1 MADIFV
7 PDFIEETKAGI
18 FARHPSRATLPVLSA
33 PTTPERATA
42 TNRVRQHLVTVAC
55 SNLKD
60 RAFAFDSS
68 VLHPDMAEGIER
80 LARLV
85 ALYPDSPLTLFG
97 HADPEG
103 PARNGRHV
111 QQVPE
116 RAARTRGVRAA
127 AAPDRNLGAAPF
139 GCRRAS
145 ARRRA
150 TTGDSGACSSCSM
163 RWSSTPGTST
173 ASRTS
178 SPTTRWLTSSARPR
192 NPPRP
197 GAERRADPGTALP
210 RIHGLP
216 LSGRSSPPRAEVQA
230 RAGTVSQRREGK
242 DRGPW

>member
-103 PARNGRHV
+103 PA
-111 QQVPE
+111 
-116 RAARTRGVRAA
+116 
-127 AAPDRNLGAAPF
+127 
-139 GCRRAS
+139 
-145 ARRRA
+145 
-150 TTGDSGACSSCSM
+150 
-163 RWSSTPGTST
+163 GTADTYNKFLS
-173 ASRTS
+173 
-178 SPTTRWLTSSARPR
+178 
-192 NPPRP
+192 
-197 GAERRADPGTALP
+197 ERRARAVYALLLRRTEIWEQLHSDADERQHVLGDNWGLRSLQLMLDALEFPPGN
-210 RIHGLP
+210 
-216 LSGRSSPPRAEVQA
+216 Q
-230 RAGTVSQRREGK
+230 Q
-242 DRGPW
+242 D